1 MSAIDRQELPDL
13 PVAEAGRMMRDGAL
27 SACVLVRATL
37 ERITRCDLGLGT
49 FVALDAAA
57 ALAAAAR
64 ADGELARD
72 LDRGPLHGIPFG
84 VKDVIAVEGW
94 PMGCGSFA
102 SDAAPA
108 RRDAVAVGRL
118 RSAGAIPIGRLAT
131 YEHALGGPSFDGP
144 VPPPCNPWDGERIT
158 GGSSSGAAA
167 AVAGGLLRI
176 ALGTDTGGSVRSP
189 AAYCGVVGLK
199 PGWGRVPME
208 GVHPLS
214 STLDHLGVVAAT
226 VVEAELAVAVMAG
239 EVAPRRP
246 ATEGL
251 RIGYARGWGEGPEA
265 APGLLERLD
274 DAAAALSRLGMRIA
288 AVDLPDYA
296 SFEAVGWVILQA
308 EAWEAHRDA
317 LARRG
322 DDYGR
327 AAFRNLV
334 SGAVLTPADVG
345 AARAEAARLT
355 ARLSAAMAGVDA
367 LLLPTTLGPAP
378 PLEEFRDGPRW
389 TPMRTIPFN
398 LAGWPAISVPCGFL
412 GGLPVGMQLAA
423 PRGSEGLICAVAAA
437 FERATDH
444 AAHLAP
450 LAAGAAG

>member
-1 MSAIDRQELPDL
+1 MSTIDRQELLDL
-13 PVAEAGRMMRDGAL
+13 PVAEAGRMMRDGG
-27 SACVLVRATL
+27 SQRMRPGPCGTL
-37 ERITRCDLGLGT
+37 ERITRCDLGLGA

-199 PGWGRVPME
+199 PGWGRVPVE

-214 STLDHLGVVAAT
+214 LGRSDHLGVVAAT
-226 VVEAELAVAVMAG
+226 VAEAELAVAVMAG

-274 DAAAALSRLGMRIA
+274 GRGPQRCRGWACGSRR
-288 AVDLPDYA
+288 
-296 SFEAVGWVILQA
+296 S
-308 EAWEAHRDA
+308 
-317 LARRG
+317 
-322 DDYGR
+322 
-327 AAFRNLV
+327 
-334 SGAVLTPADVG
+334 TC
-345 AARAEAARLT
+345 
-355 ARLSAAMAGVDA
+355 
-367 LLLPTTLGPAP
+367 PTTRPS
-378 PLEEFRDGPRW
+378 RRW
-389 TPMRTIPFN
+389 
-398 LAGWPAISVPCGFL
+398 
-412 GGLPVGMQLAA
+412 GG
-423 PRGSEGLICAVAAA
+423 
-437 FERATDH
+437 
-444 AAHLAP
+444 
-450 LAAGAAG
+450 